1 MVDERRTDHESSHS
15 INYRAEA
22 REAGYGFAVCMDV
35 LILYAVN
42 HLLEWG
48 VPFVTPAFADVVW
61 ALNLSLLTAIAIN
74 ASFIAF
80 DRPWWRRLGRAA
92 MDATALLS
100 TYVLFMVFPF
110 DLPAVWMT
118 SLFAMMLVLLIV
130 VLAISTVVHLV
141 QAGAEVV
148 R

>member
-1 MVDERRTDHESSHS
+1 MSTHA
-15 INYRAEA
+15 INYRSEA
-22 REAGYGFAVCMDV
+22 RQAGYGLGVCMDV

-48 VPFVTPAFADVVW
+48 VPFITPAFADVLW
-61 ALNLSLLTAIAIN
+61 ALNLSLGTAIVIN
-74 ASFIAF
+74 AAFIAF
-80 DRPWWRRLGRAA
+80 DPPWWRRLGRAA

-100 TYVLFMVFPF
+100 TYVLFTVFPF
-110 DLPAVWMT
+110 DLPTVWLT
-118 SLFAMMLVLLIV
+118 SLFAMTLMLLIV

-141 QAGAEVV
+141 QAGADVV